1 MLNKMEICKRIKMN
15 NITTASH
22 SSIFFSSINTSIVS
36 SMKKNYEILLENRR
50 KYCLVNII
58 EDFRYI
64 EFNDLLTDFNENKFY
79 KYLNSFIDKV
89 IKNDSTKVFNFD
101 NDFLMKLRKSRD
113 NYNRIYVREIVN
125 NKLDHKILALD
136 LENLYVT
143 EETYNKINRRKYK
156 TLIEEL

>member
-22 SSIFFSSINTSIVS
+22 SSIFFGSINTSIVS
-36 SMKKNYEILLENRR
+36 SMEKNYEILLENRR

-58 EDFRYI
+58 ADFKYI
-64 EFNDLLTDFNENKFY
+64 EFNDLLTDFNKNKVY
-79 KYLNSFIDKV
+79 KYLNSFIDDK
-89 IKNDSTKVFNFD
+89 KYDSTNIFNFD
-101 NDFLMKLRKSRD
+101 SDFLMNLRKSRD

>member
-1 MLNKMEICKRIKMN
+1 MK
-15 NITTASH
+15 NIDNTPIITMTSQM
-22 SSIFFSSINTSIVS
+22 IGINGP
-36 SMKKNYEILLENRR
+36 N
-50 KYCLVNII
+50 
-58 EDFRYI
+58 
-64 EFNDLLTDFNENKFY
+64 
-79 KYLNSFIDKV
+79 DKV
-89 IKNDSTKVFNFD
+89 EFKNDITKVFNLD
-101 NDFLMKLRKSRD
+101 NDFLMKLIKSRD